1 MNGLRLYITALLI
14 IVSFLFAV
22 AGTVA
27 GTVAGAATTEFFL
40 PKERWNYQR
49 TFPDPFHDIILPS

>member
-14 IVSFLFAV
+14 IVSLLFAV
-22 AGTVA
+22 AV
-27 GTVAGAATTEFFL
+27 TVAGAATTEFFL